1 MSILQKENMSK
12 KHPLI
17 EKSSI
22 LQLSIIPKDLDAHR
36 NLIARRF
43 QNMIEEGLVE
53 EVENILKLPEVDHDS
68 QSMKSVGYRQV
79 CEFLRDEIDHDVMME
94 KAINATRQLSKRQ
107 ITWLKG
113 WKNLISM
120 DNDESLLQ
128 KVEDLVKRYK

>member
-1 MSILQKENMSK
+1 
-12 KHPLI
+12 
-17 EKSSI
+17 
-22 LQLSIIPKDLDAHR
+22 
-36 NLIARRF
+36 
-43 QNMIEEGLVE
+43 
-53 EVENILKLPEVDHDS
+53 
-68 QSMKSVGYRQV
+68 
-79 CEFLRDEIDHDVMME
+79 ME